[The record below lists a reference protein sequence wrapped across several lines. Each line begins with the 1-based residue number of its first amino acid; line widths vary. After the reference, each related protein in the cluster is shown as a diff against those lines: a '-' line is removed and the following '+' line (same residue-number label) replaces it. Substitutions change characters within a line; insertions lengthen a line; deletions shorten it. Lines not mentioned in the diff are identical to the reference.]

1 MARVFRLF
9 PVLFAFVLSTAGLVY
24 AQAQAAAPASPT
36 VDEIVAKNIK
46 AKGGADKIKSMQTM
60 QMSGTATLQGMDV
73 SMKIYSKR
81 PNMTRQEVKLQE
93 KTIVSG
99 YDGTT
104 AWWINPMMGIDTAQ
118 ELSGPQAESLKDQ
131 ADFDGVLNDYK
142 AKGHTVELVGT
153 EEIDGKKAYH
163 LKVTKKNG
171 QVQHYFLDADSGI
184 DLRVQTT
191 VEQGGQQMN
200 ITSDLS
206 NYQPVSGVMVPF
218 SMKQSMNGMPLMT
231 MTINKVEF
239 NVPIDDALF
248 KMPGK

>member
-9 PVLFAFVLSTAGLVY
+9 PVLFAFVLSTAGLAY

-99 YDGTT
+99 YDG
-104 AWWINPMMGIDTAQ
+104 
-118 ELSGPQAESLKDQ
+118 
-131 ADFDGVLNDYK
+131 
-142 AKGHTVELVGT
+142 
-153 EEIDGKKAYH
+153 
-163 LKVTKKNG
+163 
-171 QVQHYFLDADSGI
+171 
-184 DLRVQTT
+184 
-191 VEQGGQQMN
+191 
-200 ITSDLS
+200 
-206 NYQPVSGVMVPF
+206 
-218 SMKQSMNGMPLMT
+218 
-231 MTINKVEF
+231 
-239 NVPIDDALF
+239 
-248 KMPGK
+248 